1 MSKGEET
8 RSHVLREALALASE
22 VGLEGV
28 SIGKLAERVGLSKS
42 GLFAHFDSKES
53 LQVQILAEAIA
64 RFADMVV
71 APAIKKPRG
80 EPRVRALFENWLRW
94 AVADFMPGGCIFIAA
109 AVELDDKPG
118 PARDLLVSSQRDWL
132 EVLAEAAR
140 IAIREGHFRS
150 NLDVGQFAHEA
161 YSIAYGH
168 HFVSRLLREPKALQR
183 TRKGFERLIDD
194 ARASPSRPDA

>member
-80 EPRVRALFENWLRW
+80 EPRVRALFENWLKW

-118 PARDLLVSSQRDWL
+118 PARDLLVGSQRDWL

-194 ARASPSRPDA
+194 ARASSGTSA

>member
-8 RSHVLREALALASE
+8 RSLVLREALALASE

-80 EPRVRALFENWLRW
+80 EPRVRALFENWLKW

-118 PARDLLVSSQRDWL
+118 PARDLLVGSQRDWL

-194 ARASPSRPDA
+194 ARASPGATA

>member
-80 EPRVRALFENWLRW
+80 EPRVRALFENWLKW

-118 PARDLLVSSQRDWL
+118 PARDLLVGSQRDWL

-183 TRKGFERLIDD
+183 TRKGFDRLIDD
-194 ARASPSRPDA
+194 ARASSGASA

>member
-28 SIGKLAERVGLSKS
+28 SIGKLADRVGLSKS

-80 EPRVRALFENWLRW
+80 EPRVRALFENWLKW

-118 PARDLLVSSQRDWL
+118 PARDLLVGSQKDWL

-194 ARASPSRPDA
+194 ARVSPGGSSA

>member
-28 SIGKLAERVGLSKS
+28 SIGKLADRVGLSKS

-80 EPRVRALFENWLRW
+80 EPRVRALFENWLKW

-118 PARDLLVSSQRDWL
+118 PARDLLVGSQRDWL

-140 IAIREGHFRS
+140 IAMREGHFRS

-194 ARASPSRPDA
+194 ARASPSASA

>member
-64 RFADMVV
+64 RFADVVV

-80 EPRVRALFENWLRW
+80 EPRVRALFENWLKW

-118 PARDLLVSSQRDWL
+118 PARDLLVGSQRDWL

-183 TRKGFERLIDD
+183 TRKGFDRLIDD
-194 ARASPSRPDA
+194 ARASSGASA

>member
-80 EPRVRALFENWLRW
+80 EPRVRALFENWLKW

-118 PARDLLVSSQRDWL
+118 PARDLLVGSQRDWL

-140 IAIREGHFRS
+140 IGIREGHFRS

-194 ARASPSRPDA
+194 ARASPGASA

>member
-42 GLFAHFDSKES
+42 GLFGHFDSKES

-80 EPRVRALFENWLRW
+80 EPRVRALFENWLKW

-118 PARDLLVSSQRDWL
+118 PARDLLVGSQRDWL

-183 TRKGFERLIDD
+183 TRKGFDRLIDD
-194 ARASPSRPDA
+194 ARASSGASA

>member
-64 RFADMVV
+64 RFADLVV
-71 APAIKKPRG
+71 APAIKKARG
-80 EPRVRALFENWLRW
+80 EPRVRALFENWLKW
-94 AVADFMPGGCIFIAA
+94 AVADFMPGGCVFVAA
-109 AVELDDKPG
+109 SVELDDRPG
-118 PARDLLVSSQRDWL
+118 PARDLLVSSQKDWL
-132 EVLAEAAR
+132 GVLAEAAR
-140 IAIREGHFRS
+140 IAVREGHFRS
-150 NLDVGQFAHEA
+150 DLDVVQFAHEA

-183 TRKGFERLIDD
+183 TRRAFERLIED
-194 ARASPSRPDA
+194 ARPTSRRGAG